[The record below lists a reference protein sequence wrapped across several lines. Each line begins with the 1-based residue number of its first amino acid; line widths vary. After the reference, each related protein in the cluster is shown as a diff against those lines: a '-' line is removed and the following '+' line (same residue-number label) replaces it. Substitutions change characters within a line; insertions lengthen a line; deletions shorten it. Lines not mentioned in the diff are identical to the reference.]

1 MRGKLREKKLR
12 NGRKGFYIDYYP
24 PVWNP
29 QTQRF
34 TRQENLKLY
43 IIEKPANSFEK
54 SQNDVSKEIAEK
66 IYLKRMKSLMLEDH
80 KLFNPDV
87 QQGDFYEFAKA
98 FIIGK
103 EKAKKDV
110 NHYVVSIKYLKQFAG
125 DYLKFK
131 DIDDRFLERFKYFLL
146 NTTYLRTKR
155 HKLDQNSAASYYDKF
170 AHIVEKAFLSGY
182 LPENPNLKVDRIS
195 NVETLREA
203 LTSEEIQLLI
213 DNPIDDQLVYRASM
227 FAIYTG
233 LRFSAIEAIEWKH
246 LEYSKEL
253 DAWYLYFIDP
263 KPGRTMKHFVS
274 HQAVELLGNKGDD
287 NKKIF
292 EGIDYI
298 NTWNL
303 VKQWCRNVGIR
314 KKITFHNFRHT
325 YATQM
330 LEKGEDIYV
339 VSKMLNHKHLKTTQI
354 YTKVPDSLKAR
365 AAQRHEQ

>member
-1 MRGKLREKKLR
+1 MKGKLREKQLR
-12 NGRKGFYIDYYP
+12 NGRKGLYIDYYP

-34 TRQENLKLY
+34 TRQENLKLI
-43 IIEKPANSFEK
+43 IIEQPVNDFEK
-54 SQNDVSKEIAEK
+54 KQNLLSKEIAEK
-66 IYLKRMKSLMLEDH
+66 IYLKRMKSLMLEEH

-87 QQGDFYEFAKA
+87 QEGDFYTFARS

-110 NHYVVSIKYLKQFAG
+110 NHYLVSIKYLKQFAG

-131 DIDDRFLERFKYFLL
+131 DIDDRFLERFKNFLL

-155 HKLDQNSAASYYDKF
+155 FRLDQNSAASYYDKF
-170 AHIVEKAFLSGY
+170 AHIVQKAFLSGY
-182 LPENPNLKVDRIS
+182 LPDDPTLKVERIS

-203 LTSEEIQLLI
+203 LTSEEIQRLI
-213 DNPIDDQLVYRASM
+213 DNPINDDTVYRSSL

-233 LRFSAIEAIEWKH
+233 LRFSAVAALEWKH
-246 LEYSKEL
+246 IEYSTDLKT
-253 DAWYLYFIDP
+253 WYLYFIDP
-263 KPGRTMKHFVS
+263 KPDRTMKHFVS
-274 HQAVELLGNKGDD
+274 QQAIDLLGQRGMD
-287 NKKIF
+287 NQKVF
-292 EGIDYI
+292 EDIDYI
-298 NTWNL
+298 HTWKL
-303 VKQWCRNVGIR
+303 VKQWCKSVGIR
-314 KKITFHNFRHT
+314 KAITFHNFRHT

-354 YTKVPDSLKAR
+354 YAKVPDSMRAKA
-365 AAQRHEQ
+365 AKRHEQ